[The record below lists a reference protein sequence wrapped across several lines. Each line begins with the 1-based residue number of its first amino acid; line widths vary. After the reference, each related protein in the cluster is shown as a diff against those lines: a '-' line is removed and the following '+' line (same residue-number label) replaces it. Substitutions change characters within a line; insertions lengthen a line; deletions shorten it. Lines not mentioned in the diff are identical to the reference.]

1 MVRFLFVLLLPTIG
15 TAETVSDKTIIVD
28 RLALV
33 LTGKLATIDQRQAYL
48 DGTKTLVAIADQ
60 LRDSED
66 FERNLAHF
74 YQEKLRITEPIE
86 FNEIYTFINTGNE
99 KLDGKI
105 VNKHRV
111 VGGKLNIFN
120 LTKDTPES
128 QIASYADQI
137 RNSQQ
142 YNIEQQNYLSRHLK
156 FREANGGHYFMQIF
170 SGNFNTINTLINSG
184 ILGVHGGKQITAD
197 LQEDFK
203 LLQKTLN
210 EAQHCNRFRQTTMIE
225 VTPYW
230 DRSITVKACP
240 ATISDQYCGANF
252 AKCFPYVGDPAER
265 DPANFYRRKIA
276 QAITLEPGVM
286 MAKTVREQKKYS
298 QIITTSSGV
307 VNGHYLHFL
316 KNFDRVISKQY
327 RRKKSWDDNKFTA
340 NDRLILTVEASSLNS
355 YPELTKTE
363 IDLNDQRY
371 QWIERGG
378 AQHAGILTTIAF
390 QRATNGW
397 RAKVNKARSALLC
410 REFVDPVGAKADP
423 DDQRKLEERAYCGD
437 CHKYLEPLSRFFH
450 RWPDTGND
458 NNYYYDHFAEPL
470 TTSYQ
475 DSYCPKCQ
483 SLTGNDV
490 KGFADIIVSSD
501 DGFKQCAV
509 RQAFE
514 YVIKRPMNADE
525 LRLLLPGLVEV
536 YDDNKENLWMVMRQ
550 IISMKIFRESSN
562 VQAP

>member
-1 MVRFLFVLLLPTIG
+1 MFRLLFLLSLPTIG
-15 TAETVSDKTIIVD
+15 LAETISEKIIIVD

-33 LTGKLATIDQRQAYL
+33 LTGKLATTAQRQAYL

-74 YQEKLRITEPIE
+74 YQEKLRITEPID
-86 FNEIYTFINTGNE
+86 FNEIYTFIN
-99 KLDGKI
+99 DGKQNLEGK
-105 VNKHRV
+105 VTNEFRV
-111 VGGKLNIFN
+111 IGGKLNIFQ
-120 LTKDTPES
+120 LTSTTAES
-128 QIASYADQI
+128 KIARYADQL
-137 RNSQQ
+137 RNPQQ
-142 YNIEQQNYLSRHLK
+142 YNFEQQSYLSRHLK
-156 FREANGGHYFMQIF
+156 FRETNTGGHYYMQLI
-170 SGNFNTINTLINSG
+170 SGNFQTINSLLNNG
-184 ILGVHGGKQITAD
+184 ALGQFGGKQLSKE
-197 LQEDFK
+197 LQEDFQ
-203 LLQKTLN
+203 LLKKTIN
-210 EAQHCNRFRQTTMIE
+210 EAQSCNPSQLID
-225 VTPYW
+225 VAPYW
-230 DRSITVKACP
+230 NREITVKACP
-240 ATISDQYCGANF
+240 ATIKDQYCGANF
-252 AKCFPYVGDPAER
+252 AKCFPYVNDSVER
-265 DPANFYRRKIA
+265 DPANFYRRKVA

-298 QIITTSSGV
+298 QIITTSLGV

-327 RRKKSWDDNKFTA
+327 RRKKSWKANNFTVD
-340 NDRLILTVEASSLNS
+340 DRLILMVESNPLNS
-355 YPELTKTE
+355 YPDLTNKN

-371 QWIERGG
+371 QWVERGG
-378 AQHAGILTTIAF
+378 DKHAGILTTVAF

-397 RAKVNKARSALLC
+397 RAKANKARSALLC

-423 DDQRKLEERAYCGD
+423 DDQRKLEERAYCGG

-458 NNYYYDHFAEPL
+458 NNYFYDHFAEPL

-475 DSYCPKCQ
+475 DSYCSSCGDV
-483 SLTGNDV
+483 TGNDV
-490 KGFADIIVSSD
+490 KGYAEIVISSD

-514 YVIKRPMNADE
+514 YIIKRQMNIDE
-525 LRLLLPGLVEV
+525 LRLLLPGLVKV
-536 YDDNKENLWMVMRQ
+536 YDNSKENLWMVMRQ

-562 VQAP
+562 VQAS

>member
-1 MVRFLFVLLLPTIG
+1 MARFLFVFLLPTIG
-15 TAETVSDKTIIVD
+15 IAETASEKTLIID

-33 LTGKLATIDQRQAYL
+33 LTGKLASTDQRQAYL

-66 FERNLAHF
+66 FERNLAYF

-86 FNEIYTFINTGNE
+86 FNEIYTFINDGN
-99 KLDGKI
+99 KNFDGKI

-120 LTKDTPES
+120 IIKDTPENT
-128 QIASYADQI
+128 IASYADQI
-137 RNSQQ
+137 RNPQK
-142 YNIEQQNYLSRHLK
+142 YNIEQQNYLSQHLK
-156 FREANGGHYFMQIF
+156 FRKPNNGSAHYFMQLF
-170 SGNFNTINTLINSG
+170 MGNRKTIENLLNIG
-184 ILGVHGGKQITAD
+184 ILGGYNDKPITAD

-203 LLQKTLN
+203 LLKKTLN
-210 EAQHCNRFRQTTMIE
+210 EAQYCNRSSMID

-230 DRSITVKACP
+230 NSEITVKACP
-240 ATISDQYCGANF
+240 ATVTDKFCGANF
-252 AKCFPYVGDPAER
+252 ANCFPYVGDPAER
-265 DPANFYRRKIA
+265 DPANFYRRKVA
-276 QAITLEPGVM
+276 QAMTLEPGIM

-298 QIITTSSGV
+298 QIVTTSLGV

-327 RRKKSWDDNKFTA
+327 QRKKSWDDNKFTA
-340 NDRLILTVEASSLNS
+340 NDRLILTIKDSLLNS
-355 YPELTKTE
+355 YPKLAEKE
-363 IDLNDQRY
+363 IDLNDHSY

-378 AQHAGILTTIAF
+378 DQHAGILTTIAF
-390 QRATNGW
+390 QRSTNGW
-397 RAKVNKARSALLC
+397 RAKANKARSALLC
-410 REFVDPVGAKADP
+410 REFIDPVGAKADP
-423 DDQRKLEERAYCGD
+423 NDQRKLEERAYCGD

-458 NNYYYDHFAEPL
+458 NNYFYDHFAEPL

-483 SLTGNDV
+483 SLEGNDV
-490 KGFADIIVSSD
+490 KGFAEIMTSSD

-514 YVIKRPMNADE
+514 YVIKRQMDADE
-525 LRLLLPGLVEV
+525 LRLLLPGLVEI

-550 IISMKIFRESSN
+550 IISMKIFWESSN
-562 VQAP
+562 AQAP